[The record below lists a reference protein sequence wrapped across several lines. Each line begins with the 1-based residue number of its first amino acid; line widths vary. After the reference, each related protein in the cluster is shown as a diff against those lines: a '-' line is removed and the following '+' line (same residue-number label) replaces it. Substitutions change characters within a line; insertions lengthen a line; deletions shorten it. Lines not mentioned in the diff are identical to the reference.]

1 MADTSQRTGQPFTFA
16 EPLTAPMVMLLVAFA
31 AVFVLQMI
39 SRTLDA
45 FAMEYLA
52 LDTAAFI
59 ARGRLW
65 QAFTSIFLHGGVC
78 HFLWNMVFFW
88 FLGSGIANA
97 WRRREFL
104 GYLLICG
111 LAASMSFY
119 VFNSLV
125 SPEAGVKGIGASGV
139 VFGLM
144 IAYAMVLGE
153 RTILAFFLIPMKAK
167 YFIAILF
174 AIEVLLL
181 VRGIED
187 GVAHIAHIGGAVAG
201 AITIKLAWR
210 KQSAQASSR
219 AAREKVVGR
228 IAGLEFMD
236 EDPPEDGGGK

>member
-1 MADTSQRTGQPFTFA
+1 MGECSRRAGPSFTFA
-16 EPLTAPMVMLLVAFA
+16 EPLTTPMVVLLVTFTV
-31 AVFVLQMI
+31 VFVLQMI

-59 ARGRLW
+59 ARGRVW
-65 QAFTSIFLHGGVC
+65 QAFTSIFLHGDLC
-78 HFLWNMVFFW
+78 HFAGNMIFFW
-88 FLGSGIANA
+88 FFGSGIANA

-111 LAASMSFY
+111 LAASMFFY
-119 VFNSLV
+119 VFNSIR
-125 SPEAGVKGIGASGV
+125 SPEVGVKGIGASGV

-167 YFIAILF
+167 YFVAICF
-174 AIEVLLL
+174 GVEILLL
-181 VRGIED
+181 WRGMAD
-187 GVAHIAHIGGAVAG
+187 GVSHIAHIGGAVAG

-210 KQSAQASSR
+210 RQSAQASGR
-219 AAREKVVGR
+219 GAREKVIGR
-228 IAGLEFMD
+228 IAGLEIMD
-236 EDPPEDGGGK
+236 PENPEDGGGE